1 MIKLKLM
8 NYQTEHEANSVR
20 ITERLLLRVVLIF
33 AVIHSS
39 CKHALRIES
48 TIKRSV
54 DDLELLYSQRGQS
67 ARIIGFLSSRWSG
80 FRQLKQRGVPRR

>member
-1 MIKLKLM
+1 MS
-8 NYQTEHEANSVR
+8 YQTEHEANSVR
-20 ITERLLLRVVLIF
+20 ITERLFLRVVLIF
-33 AVIHSS
+33 AVIHSP
-39 CKHALRIES
+39 CKHALRKES

-54 DDLELLYSQRGQS
+54 DDLELLYSQSVSRRGQS